1 MRGFIGD
8 GHGPPGHPDGARL
21 RTGVDAERR
30 YQHFDD
36 STT

>member
-8 GHGPPGHPDGARL
+8 GHGQPEHPDGARL
-21 RTGVDAERR
+21 RARVDAERR
-30 YQHFDD
+30 YQHVDD